1 MRRWK
6 PRHHDIA
13 SSCSGWVEVRALA
26 GPVHL
31 GLPSLV
37 DSGKGIR
44 RCHHCE
50 DCLKSRGSII
60 FSDGRYSDRSDGR
73 VGRFWSFLQKIGCP
87 KWKREGRS
95 YIAIAG
101 VDAYIISPRLSA
113 GIAKALLNSTQWVSG
128 RSLIGALGVLAYSWF
143 TKCFGHSPRWL
154 FCPDIKGELAGWRK
168 QELPRLSGPSCSGS
182 RPYMQSMYV

>member
-60 FSDGRYSDRSDGR
+60 FSEWMIAQMSQVGDSDRSDGR
-73 VGRFWSFLQKIGCP
+73 VGRFWSLLQKIGCP

-101 VDAYIISPRLSA
+101 VDAYIISPRLRCRDRESPVEQHA
-113 GIAKALLNSTQWVSG
+113 MGQWQVSDRGIGCVSI
-128 RSLIGALGVLAYSWF
+128 LVVHEVLWAFASM
-143 TKCFGHSPRWL
+143 T
-154 FCPDIKGELAGWRK
+154 I
-168 QELPRLSGPSCSGS
+168 LP
-182 RPYMQSMYV
+182 